1 MPTFQFSRVPD
12 QPIEKIAKAASLD
25 ASRHRPIIDGQ
36 LPPVLRELESAYVNF
51 HNKERDRAQEK
62 LTSLQKEA
70 DINRGR
76 STPDYFAAEAKNEAV
91 KFFNFDFEKQKTRIT
106 QIDSVFKK
114 RNDALITFMNY
125 RGYTALPTRADIV
138 IWKIWLFAGLIFL
151 TEAIING
158 LLFMNVAG
166 LLGALA
172 LTTSQSFI
180 NIGISFVVGS
190 WVITSAFYHPNTF
203 IRIVNFAVFAGYIVF
218 ILWLNLAL
226 GLFRQ
231 LSDSDLFDQFSD
243 EQIESIIQ
251 QAINPFANLG
261 DFAVPG
267 AIVGLVGICFAGFSV
282 FKGYFSDDPRPGF
295 GNMYRGARDEHKRV
309 EEAVISLREGW
320 LSETVLTRSA
330 VEARSEIAIK
340 AAHDWSHSINLIEK
354 ILVDWD
360 GLIKSLEEA
369 MGARINVYYQSF
381 NSISS
386 ENHPASSHVLFD
398 EHEAKKELVFKD
410 AIQYYTDD
418 SERKGQLK
426 KKEEDLL
433 SARKEVYAEIELI
446 SQSAKSF
453 IEDISKNYPSSAVG
467 IRS

>member
-1 MPTFQFSRVPD
+1 MPTFQFSQIPD

-36 LPPVLRELESAYVNF
+36 LPPVLRELEAAYVTF
-51 HNKERDRAQEK
+51 HNRERDRAQEK

-70 DINRGR
+70 DIDRGR

-91 KFFNFDFEKQKTRIT
+91 RFFNYDFEKQKKRIS
-106 QIDSVFKK
+106 QLDSVFKK
-114 RNDALITFMNY
+114 RNDALIVFMNY
-125 RGYTALPTRADIV
+125 RGYTSLPTRADII
-138 IWKIWLFAGLIFL
+138 IWKIWLYAGLIFL
-151 TEAIING
+151 TEALING

-190 WVITSAFYHPNTF
+190 WVITSAFYHPNMF
-203 IRIVNFAVFAGYIVF
+203 IRIANFALFAVYIGF

-231 LSDSDLFDQFSD
+231 LNEYADGL
-243 EQIESIIQ
+243 SIDVFENVGFLQ
-251 QAINPFANLG
+251 QAINPFAHLG
-261 DFAVPG
+261 DFAVSG
-267 AIVGLVGICFAGFSV
+267 AIVGLVGICFAGFSA

-295 GNMYRGARDEHKRV
+295 GAMYRGARDEHKKV
-309 EEAVISLREGW
+309 EEAIISLREGW

-360 GLIKSLEEA
+360 GLINSLKQA
-369 MGARINVYYQSF
+369 MGDRINQYYESY
-381 NSISS
+381 NSISA
-386 ENHPASSHVLFD
+386 ENHSAPSHVLFN
-398 EHEAKKELVFKD
+398 EYESKSELVFKD
-410 AIQYYTDD
+410 AIQYQMED
-418 SERKGQLK
+418 SIRQGQLE

-433 SARKEVYAEIELI
+433 SSRKDIYAEIELI

-453 IEDISKNYPSSAVG
+453 IEDISKNFPSSAVG

>member
-1 MPTFQFSRVPD
+1 MPTFEFSQIPD

-25 ASRHRPIIDGQ
+25 ASRHRPVIDGQ
-36 LPPVLRELESAYVNF
+36 LPPVLRELEAVYVNF

-62 LTSLQKEA
+62 LTSLQKET
-70 DINRGR
+70 DRNRGR

-91 KFFNFDFEKQKTRIT
+91 KFFNFDFEKQKKNIS
-106 QIDSVFKK
+106 QVDSVLKK
-114 RNDALITFMNY
+114 RNDALIVFMNY
-125 RGYTALPTRADIV
+125 RGYSSLPTRADIV
-138 IWKIWLFAGLIFL
+138 LWKIWLFAGLIFL
-151 TEAIING
+151 TEALING

-190 WVITSAFYHPNTF
+190 WVITSAFYHPNTL
-203 IRIVNFAVFAGYIVF
+203 IRIVNFALFILYIVF

-231 LSDSDLFDQFSD
+231 LNEYADGL
-243 EQIESIIQ
+243 SIDVFENVGFLQ
-251 QAINPFANLG
+251 QAINPFAHLG
-261 DFAVPG
+261 DFAVSG
-267 AIVGLVGICFAGFSV
+267 AIVGLVGICFAGFSA

-295 GNMYRGARDEHKRV
+295 GAIYRGARDEHKRV
-309 EEAVISLREGW
+309 QEAITSLQNGW
-320 LSETVLTRSA
+320 LSETVLTRAA
-330 VEARSEIAIK
+330 VEARSETSIE
-340 AAHDWSHSINLIEK
+340 AAHEWSHSLNIIEK

-369 MGARINVYYQSF
+369 MKARINVYYQSF

-386 ENHPASSHVLFD
+386 ENYSAPDHFLFD
-398 EHEAKKELVFKD
+398 EREAKKELVFKD
-410 AIQYYTDD
+410 AIQYHMDD
-418 SERKGQLK
+418 SVRKGQLE
-426 KKEEDLL
+426 KKEEELL
-433 SARKEVYAEIELI
+433 SSRKEIYAEIEVI
-446 SQSAKSF
+446 SQSAKAF
-453 IEDISKNYPSSAVG
+453 IEEIFREFPSSAIG